1 MADRFVVLGLAPARA
16 DWFHTVGR
24 WAASAV
30 IPAEFVRCVSL
41 DELRLR
47 LASGRAFSA
56 VLLDGE
62 THGID
67 RDLLDTAAELGVA
80 VLVVDDIRRRDWHE
94 LGAAAVLARRFSRD
108 ELLEV
113 LGATAERVGAAV
125 LPDTDGTP
133 AEPAAGGLL
142 VAVTGAGGVGTST
155 VAVALA
161 QGLATRDDVPPDQ
174 QPAVLLADLCRYAD
188 QALLHDTQAVVPSVQ
203 ELVDAHR
210 TSRPD
215 AAVLREHTF
224 AVPARGYRLLLGLR
238 RPRSWVALRPRA
250 VDAAVASL
258 QHLADV
264 VVADVE
270 PEVEGEAE
278 TGSVDIEDRNALARS
293 ALGRADLVVVVLEPS
308 FKGVHAGIRVL
319 TELVGFGVE
328 AARIVP
334 VVNRAP
340 RSPRLRAEITTA
352 VAELARASIG
362 DAAGRLAPPLY
373 LPERSVERALRDGA
387 PVPSSFA
394 RSLARTVTAARERVA
409 PPRRLLD
416 RSAPVPVVPGSLS
429 ALTHLDRPEP

>member
-47 LASGRAFSA
+47 LGSGRAFSA

-67 RDLLDTAAELGVA
+67 RDLLDTAADLGVA
-80 VLVVDDIRRRDWHE
+80 VLVVDDVRRREWHE
-94 LGAAAVLARRFSRD
+94 LGASAVLARRFSRD

-113 LGATAERVGAAV
+113 LSATAERIGAAV
-125 LPDTDGTP
+125 LPDAEEAP
-133 AEPAAGGLL
+133 ADPPAGGLL
-142 VAVTGAGGVGTST
+142 VAVTGAGGVGAST
-155 VAVALA
+155 VAIALA
-161 QGLATRDDVPPDQ
+161 QGLATSDDLPHAQ
-174 QPAVLLADLCRYAD
+174 RPAVLLADLCRSAD
-188 QALLHDTQAVVPSVQ
+188 QALLHDSQAVVPSVQ

-210 TSRPD
+210 TTRPD
-215 AAVLREHTF
+215 DAVLRDHTF

-238 RPRSWVALRPRA
+238 RPRSWVTLRPRA
-250 VDAAVASL
+250 VAAAVASL
-258 QHLADV
+258 QYLADV

-270 PEVEGEAE
+270 AEVEGEAE
-278 TGSVDIEDRNALARS
+278 TGSADVEERNTLARS

-319 TELVGFGVE
+319 TELVGFGVG

-340 RSPRLRAEITTA
+340 RNPRMRAEITTA
-352 VAELARASIG
+352 FAELASASIG
-362 DAAGRLAPPLY
+362 DVAGLLASPLY
-373 LPERSVERALRDGA
+373 LPERSVERALRDGVA
-387 PVPSSFA
+387 VPVSLA
-394 RSLARTVTAARERVA
+394 RSLARAVTAARERVEPA
-409 PPRRLLD
+409 PALTGTP
-416 RSAPVPVVPGSLS
+416 APVPVVPGSLW
-429 ALTHLDRPEP
+429 P

>member
-47 LASGRAFSA
+47 LASGRACSA
-56 VLLDGE
+56 FLLDGE

-67 RDLLDTAAELGVA
+67 RDLLDTAEELGVA

-133 AEPAAGGLL
+133 AEPAAGGLR

-270 PEVEGEAE
+270 PEVEGEA
-278 TGSVDIEDRNALARS
+278 
-293 ALGRADLVVVVLEPS
+293 
-308 FKGVHAGIRVL
+308 
-319 TELVGFGVE
+319 
-328 AARIVP
+328 
-334 VVNRAP
+334 
-340 RSPRLRAEITTA
+340 
-352 VAELARASIG
+352 
-362 DAAGRLAPPLY
+362 
-373 LPERSVERALRDGA
+373 
-387 PVPSSFA
+387 
-394 RSLARTVTAARERVA
+394 
-409 PPRRLLD
+409 
-416 RSAPVPVVPGSLS
+416 
-429 ALTHLDRPEP
+429 